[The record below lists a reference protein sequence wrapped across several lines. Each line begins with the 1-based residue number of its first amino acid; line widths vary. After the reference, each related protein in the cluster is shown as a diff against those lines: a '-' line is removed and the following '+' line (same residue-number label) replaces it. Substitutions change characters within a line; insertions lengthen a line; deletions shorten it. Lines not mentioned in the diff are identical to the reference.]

1 MQHGEKLSS
10 PCCASMKRAQFWD
23 HPLLKRRPESRP
35 DPEIASPEAMGKWY
49 ESKVGAV
56 EHPDAIP
63 KFSVFSRLG

>member
-1 MQHGEKLSS
+1 MQHGENLSS
-10 PCCASMKRAQFWD
+10 SCCASMKRVQFWV
-23 HPLLKRRPESRP
+23 HPLLRCRPEPRL

-49 ESKVGAV
+49 ESEVGAV